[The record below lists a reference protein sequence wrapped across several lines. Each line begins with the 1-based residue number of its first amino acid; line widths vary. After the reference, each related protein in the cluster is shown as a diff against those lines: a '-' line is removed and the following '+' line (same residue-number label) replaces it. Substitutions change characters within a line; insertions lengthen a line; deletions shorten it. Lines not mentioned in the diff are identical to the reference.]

1 MHIKKRLF
9 SVLLVVIMA
18 ASTIFGGRGEIH
30 FPNADEGE
38 DEAAWTSKKE
48 TIYVWYGDEALES
61 YVSSAALNFGKERG
75 VRVIPVY
82 KNTSKLLEDVYD
94 ATMDP
99 EKQTPDAYVINNDEL
114 EQAYLSGLATEIQ
127 NRSGLVNEAWYC
139 LTGLSAVTYHLK
151 MVAYPFY
158 YETSILVYNKDYL
171 DMWVRQQAEREK
183 QAAAG
188 EEDGGGE
195 EELTWSENCL
205 REDGVPLTIEGLLQ
219 FANTFD
225 APEGVEGVMTWDVA
239 DIFYNYWIV
248 GNYLI
253 VGGDCGDDKTNVN
266 IYNDETV
273 ECLKVY
279 QELNQFFF
287 IEPGSVDSESAIQD
301 FIDGKLVFT
310 IATTDILQ
318 RLEQAKADGT
328 FAYNYGVAKLP
339 DVSDSLKSRA
349 LSVTNAVAINGFS
362 EHKDLANEFAEYLTR
377 AYSHELYARS
387 GKMGTAL
394 EASRGDQVLG
404 IFADQYENSV
414 SLPKMM
420 EIGNLWLQLEAL
432 LANVWNGEEV
442 LPLVRGL
449 EEQIALQ
456 ILDE

>member
-1 MHIKKRLF
+1 MHIKKRLI
-9 SVLLVVIMA
+9 SVLLTVIMTA
-18 ASTIFGGRGEIH
+18 AAILGSKGEIR
-30 FPNADEGE
+30 FPEVSGE
-38 DEAAWTSKKE
+38 EEEAVWTSKKE
-48 TIYVWYGDEALES
+48 TIYVWYGDEDLES
-61 YVSSAALNFGKERG
+61 YVSSAALNFGNEHG

-82 KNTSKLLEDVYD
+82 KNTSKLLEEVYD

-139 LTGLSAVTYHLK
+139 LTGLSAVTYNLK

-158 YETSILVYNKDYL
+158 YDTSILVYNKDYL
-171 DMWVRQQAEREK
+171 DMWVRQQAERQKLIE
-183 QAAAG
+183 QGLEESEDDG
-188 EEDGGGE
+188 EME
-195 EELTWSENCL
+195 WSENCL
-205 REDGVPLTIEGLLQ
+205 REDGVPNTVEGLLR

-225 APEGVEGVMTWDVA
+225 APEGVDGVMKWDVA

-253 VGGDCGDDKTNVN
+253 VGGDCGDDVSNVN

-287 IEPGSVDSESAIQD
+287 IEPDSVDSESAIQD
-301 FIDGKLVFT
+301 FLEGKLVFT
-310 IATTDILQ
+310 IGTTDILQ
-318 RLEQAKADGT
+318 RLEQAKADGS
-328 FAYNYGVAKLP
+328 FNYNYGVAKLP
-339 DVSDSLKSRA
+339 DVSEKLKSRA
-349 LSVTNAVAINGFS
+349 LSVTYGVAINGFS
-362 EHKDLANEFAEYLTR
+362 EHKDLANQFAEYLTR
-377 AYSHELYARS
+377 AYSHDLYARS

-394 EASRGDQVLG
+394 EASRGDQVLS

-414 SLPKMM
+414 SLPKIM

-432 LANVWNGEEV
+432 LAKVWNGEEV
-442 LPLVRGL
+442 LPLVKAL
-449 EEQIALQ
+449 EEQIAVQ
-456 ILDE
+456 ILEE